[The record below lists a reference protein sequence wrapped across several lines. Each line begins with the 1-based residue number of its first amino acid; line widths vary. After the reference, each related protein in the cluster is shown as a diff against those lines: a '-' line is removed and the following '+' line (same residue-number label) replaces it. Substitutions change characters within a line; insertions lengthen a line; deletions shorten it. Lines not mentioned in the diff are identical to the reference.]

1 MMMMFI
7 LTSPKAMSDSEMD
20 KVTAAGLP
28 SGKGEGT
35 LTACCSQFLDHTQ
48 SHNANPPKNQDLSV
62 GIGVLSNPIRG
73 NPQ

>member
-1 MMMMFI
+1 
-7 LTSPKAMSDSEMD
+7 
-20 KVTAAGLP
+20 VTAAGLP

-48 SHNANPPKNQDLSV
+48 SNNANPPKNQDLSV